1 MKFCIVILN
10 YETLEDTI
18 RCIESISNQNYFN
31 IGNVDIIIV
40 DNASPNNSGKILK
53 EKFAKHL
60 NVNVLLLNK
69 NVGFAKGN
77 NIGFKYANE
86 ILKSDFIILSNSDI
100 EITQE
105 CFFESI
111 IETYNRTNFSLF
123 GPDIRKKE
131 GSEYI
136 HQNPKSFNIKVSRK
150 FLKKEIRKFDLQTRK
165 SLTLDRLSR
174 IKLIKKIRIYLR
186 DFKYIKT
193 FTPNY
198 YMCDEGLMLYGAF
211 LVFSKN
217 YIKKFPEGLFDKTF
231 MYAEE
236 YALTYQLQK
245 ENLIQVYDPSV
256 FVDHLEGSATL
267 NTRSQ
272 NERTKFLREE
282 GLKSLNEILNY
293 VED

>member
-18 RCIESISNQNYFN
+18 RCVESISKQNYFK
-31 IGNVDIIIV
+31 IGNVDIVIV
-40 DNASPNNSGKILK
+40 DNASSNDSGKILK
-53 EKFAKHL
+53 EKFAGNL
-60 NVNVLLLNK
+60 NIYILLLDENL
-69 NVGFAKGN
+69 GFAKGN

-86 ILKSDFIILSNSDI
+86 RLKSDFIILSNSDI

-105 CFFESI
+105 FFFESI
-111 IETYNRTNFSLF
+111 IETYNRTHFSLF

-136 HQNPKSFNIKVSRK
+136 HQNPKSSGIKVNRK
-150 FLKKEIRKFDLQTRK
+150 FLKKEIRKFDLQTRR
-165 SLTLDRLSR
+165 SLTFDNLSR
-174 IKLIKKIRIYLR
+174 IKLIKKIRESLR
-186 DFKYIKT
+186 NNKYIKT
-193 FTPNY
+193 ITPKY
-198 YMCDEGLMLYGAF
+198 FLCDEGLLLYGAF

-217 YIKKFPEGLFDKTF
+217 YIEKYPEGLFDKTF

-256 FVDHLEGSATL
+256 YVNHLEGSATL
-267 NTRSQ
+267 NSRSQ
-272 NERTKFLREE
+272 NQRTKFLRKE